1 MRDIH
6 EVIREKEAQ
15 MNTVER
21 HIAVLK
27 EAIRIMEDER
37 QQAAQPQA
45 KPLATTGS
53 VPVKGFP

>member
-1 MRDIH
+1 LRDIH

-37 QQAAQPQA
+37 QQAPQTQTKA
-45 KPLATTGS
+45 LAATSS